1 MEIGQL
7 VEITFSQPLDL
18 SGSKALVEID
28 VEFSSQNKDCNFEV
42 LRPSNIHDW
51 NNTVFVHFEH
61 ESSKS
66 SDILTFQIGNNKLL
80 NGNEEINCFIESIKD
95 ASKRKGKYKF
105 KGSETL
111 GRDNKF
117 NLSSFENKEFNFYG
131 DDEITRIF

>member
-1 MEIGQL
+1 MEICQL

-18 SGSKALVEID
+18 SGSKAPVEID

-66 SDILTFQIGNNKLL
+66 DILTFQIGNNKLL
-80 NGNEEINCFIESIKD
+80 IVSLN
-95 ASKRKGKYKF
+95 R
-105 KGSETL
+105 
-111 GRDNKF
+111 
-117 NLSSFENKEFNFYG
+117 
-131 DDEITRIF
+131 